1 MQIKLI
7 LLLLLLLPVK
17 LQAKNTWMVMNIY
30 GNVHLLSH
38 LNEMSTMVLVIHLW
52 GGGGGGGFGV
62 FWGGGGA
69 GRTLGIF
76 EWGCA
81 AGTLEP
87 LV

>member
-1 MQIKLI
+1 M

-52 GGGGGGGFGV
+52 GGGGGVLEEFLSGDV
-62 FWGGGGA
+62 P
-69 GRTLGIF
+69 LGP
-76 EWGCA
+76 WN
-81 AGTLEP
+81 P
-87 LV
+87 

>member
-1 MQIKLI
+1 M
-7 LLLLLLLPVK
+7 LLLLLLPVK

-38 LNEMSTMVLVIHLW
+38 LNEMSTMVLVIHL
-52 GGGGGGGFGV
+52 GGGGG
-62 FWGGGGA
+62 
-69 GRTLGIF
+69 TLGIF

>member
-1 MQIKLI
+1 M

-52 GGGGGGGFGV
+52 GGGGG
-62 FWGGGGA
+62 
-69 GRTLGIF
+69 TLGIF

>member
-1 MQIKLI
+1 M

-52 GGGGGGGFGV
+52 GGGGGYFRNFFVGMCR
-62 FWGGGGA
+62 WDP
-69 GRTLGIF
+69 
-76 EWGCA
+76 
-81 AGTLEP
+81 GTLSLIPE
-87 LV
+87 LDQLNFATLY